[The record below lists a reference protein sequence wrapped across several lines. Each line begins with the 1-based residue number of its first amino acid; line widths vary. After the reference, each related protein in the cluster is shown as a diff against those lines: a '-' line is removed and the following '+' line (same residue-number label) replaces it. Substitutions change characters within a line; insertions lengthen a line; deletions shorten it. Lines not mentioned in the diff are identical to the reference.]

1 KNYKWSP
8 DINIS
13 NKNGLDPYVWP
24 AATEYYSVYG
34 LDTNLCT
41 DTVTVKVTVKPNATL
56 DMPDSVKLYPGD
68 VYHIQPGGNCLYY
81 NWFPPLGLS
90 KTNISN
96 PIAKPDVNTRYIV
109 NARTEEG
116 CSITDSL
123 DVIVIPDS
131 YIDVP
136 NAFTPGSGPNG
147 KLKPVHLGSAS
158 LKSFAVYNRWGV
170 KMFETKDLSSGWDGS
185 FNG

>member
-1 KNYKWSP
+1 
-8 DINIS
+8 
-13 NKNGLDPYVWP
+13 
-24 AATEYYSVYG
+24 
-34 LDTNLCT
+34 
-41 DTVTVKVTVKPNATL
+41 
-56 DMPDSVKLYPGD
+56 MPDSVKLYPGD

-116 CSITDSL
+116 CSITDSI

-136 NAFTPGSGPNG
+136 NAFTPDGDGLNETFNPVYDCDIAEYN
-147 KLKPVHLGSAS
+147 LKV
-158 LKSFAVYNRWGV
+158 FNRWGQLIY
-170 KMFETKDLSSGWDGS
+170 TTDQIQAGWDGE
-185 FNG
+185 FNNRNVSQGIYLYVINYTPFIKGKPIDRVTKSGTVVVIY